1 MVRLVVA
8 RVVVVE
14 VLCHVLVQ
22 IISLNVHNQT
32 IRIGVQ
38 EPDVV
43 GVELL

>member
-1 MVRLVVA
+1 MVSWVVGG
-8 RVVVVE
+8 VVVIE
-14 VLCHVLVQ
+14 VLCHVC
-22 IISLNVHNQT
+22 INVFSVDLHNQT